1 MKKPAPFTPRPDVYE
16 IITNRIILALE
27 NGVAPWKQPWNAAH
41 GAPRNYRSKHV
52 YQGVNALLLGMLE
65 YEHPYFLTY
74 NQAKELGGQV
84 RRGEKGMPVVFFTV
98 TKEDGTGE
106 EKKKAFLKYSTVFN
120 VAQIDGV
127 AWSFPELPSREHTP
141 EQAAEQVLAGY
152 VGGPRVLHRGSEAM
166 YRTSTDTVTMP
177 EASDFHTAEDYYHTL
192 FHELTHSTGHAKR
205 LDRTTLT
212 ELAAF
217 GSQTYAKEELV
228 AELGASFL
236 SHAAGL
242 DLTRTEPSSASYL
255 ANWLQALRNDKQLII
270 SAASQ
275 GQKAANHI
283 LGIVPSY
290 EAEEA
295 PGADVTPQ

>member
-1 MKKPAPFTPRPDVYE
+1 
-16 IITNRIILALE
+16 
-27 NGVAPWKQPWNAAH
+27 
-41 GAPRNYRSKHV
+41 
-52 YQGVNALLLGMLE
+52 
-65 YEHPYFLTY
+65 
-74 NQAKELGGQV
+74 
-84 RRGEKGMPVVFFTV
+84 
-98 TKEDGTGE
+98 
-106 EKKKAFLKYSTVFN
+106 
-120 VAQIDGV
+120 
-127 AWSFPELPSREHTP
+127 EHTP

-152 VGGPRVLHRGSEAM
+152 AGGARVLHKGSEAM

-177 EASDFHTAEDYYHTL
+177 AASDFHTAEDYYHTL

-205 LDRTTLT
+205 LDRVTLT

-217 GSQTYAKEELV
+217 GSETYAKEELV

-242 DLTRTEPSSASYL
+242 DLTRTEPSSASYI

-290 EAEEA
+290 ETEEA
-295 PGADVTPQ
+295 PGTEATPQ